1 MDQNHEY
8 VLLTLLP
15 AVLTL
20 LLFGLAAGLGISR
33 WRWTLLVY
41 ALIALAL
48 YLFSAVVFYIVNVTM
63 FTERLGLAGPGLPDA
78 STLEA
83 ITHWQQYSVLAAI
96 YSVRFGIVGA
106 FLALVL
112 AGRARQWSWFTIL
125 LLAAVVS
132 AIAVQFALDLRG
144 IGIFINDGRRAL
156 ETFSSP
162 LYTIVV
168 NALALLTLVAQILY
182 ATLAAR
188 TTPVAAPKASAAS
201 MSDDPTLP

>member
-1 MDQNHEY
+1 MDQNQEY
-8 VLLTLLP
+8 LLLTLLP
-15 AVLTL
+15 TVLTL
-20 LLFGLAAGLGISR
+20 LLIGLAAGLGIVR

-63 FTERLGLAGPGLPDA
+63 FTVRLGLPDA
-78 STLEA
+78 TTSEM
-83 ITHWQQYSVLAAI
+83 ITHLQQYSVLAAI
-96 YSVRFGIVGA
+96 YSVRFGIVSA
-106 FLALVL
+106 FLALAL
-112 AGRARQWSWFTIL
+112 AGRARQRSWFTIL

-144 IGIFINDGRRAL
+144 IGIFITDGRRAL

-168 NALALLTLVAQILY
+168 NALALLTLIAQALY
-182 ATLAAR
+182 AIFAAR
-188 TTPVAAPKASAAS
+188 TTAATAPKASTAS

>member
-1 MDQNHEY
+1 MDQNQEY
-8 VLLTLLP
+8 LLFTLLP

-20 LLFGLAAGLGISR
+20 LLIGLAAGLGSGR

-63 FTERLGLAGPGLPDA
+63 FNVLLGLPSAG
-78 STLEA
+78 TMET
-83 ITHWQQYSVLAAI
+83 ITHLQQYSLLTAV
-96 YSVRFGIVGA
+96 YSVRFGIVSA

-112 AGRARQWSWFTIL
+112 AVRARQWSWFTIIL
-125 LLAAVVS
+125 VTAVVS

-144 IGIFINDGRRAL
+144 IGLFITDGRRTL
-156 ETFSSP
+156 EIFSSP

-168 NALALLTLVAQILY
+168 NALAMLTLIAQIIY
-182 ATLAAR
+182 ATFVAR
-188 TTPVAAPKASAAS
+188 TTTAAAPKVQAAS
-201 MSDDPTLP
+201 MSDDVTLP

>member
-1 MDQNHEY
+1 MDQNQEY
-8 VLLTLLP
+8 LLLTLLP

-20 LLFGLAAGLGISR
+20 LLIGLAAGLGIAR

-63 FTERLGLAGPGLPDA
+63 FTVRLGLPDA
-78 STLEA
+78 TTTEM
-83 ITHWQQYSVLAAI
+83 ITHLQQYSVLAAI
-96 YSVRFGIVGA
+96 YSVRFGIVSA
-106 FLALVL
+106 FLALAL

-144 IGIFINDGRRAL
+144 IGIFITDGRRAL

-168 NALALLTLVAQILY
+168 NALVLLTLIAQALY
-182 ATLAAR
+182 AIFAAR
-188 TTPVAAPKASAAS
+188 TTAATAPKASTAS

>member
-1 MDQNHEY
+1 MDQNQEY
-8 VLLTLLP
+8 LLLTLLP

-20 LLFGLAAGLGISR
+20 LLIGLAAGLGTVR

-63 FTERLGLAGPGLPDA
+63 FNVRLGLPDA
-78 STLEA
+78 STMDM
-83 ITHWQQYSVLAAI
+83 ITHLQQYSLAAAL
-96 YSVRFGIVGA
+96 YSVRFGIVSA
-106 FLALVL
+106 FLALAL

-168 NALALLTLVAQILY
+168 NALAMLTLVAQALY
-182 ATLAAR
+182 AIFAAR
-188 TTPVAAPKASAAS
+188 TTPAAAPKAQAAS
-201 MSDDPTLP
+201 IADDVTLP

>member
-1 MDQNHEY
+1 MDQNQEY
-8 VLLTLLP
+8 LLLTLLP

-20 LLFGLAAGLGISR
+20 LLIGLAAGLRTGR
-33 WRWTLLVY
+33 WRWTLLIY

-48 YLFSAVVFYIVNVTM
+48 YLFSAVVFYIVNVSM
-63 FTERLGLAGPGLPDA
+63 FSVRLGLPDA
-78 STLEA
+78 STA
-83 ITHWQQYSVLAAI
+83 DMITHLGQYSVLAAI
-96 YSVRFGIVGA
+96 YSVRFGIVSA

-112 AGRARQWSWFTIL
+112 AGRARQWSWFTII

-144 IGIFINDGRRAL
+144 IGIFIKDGRRTL
-156 ETFSSP
+156 EIFSSP

-168 NALALLTLVAQILY
+168 NALAMLTLIAQILY
-182 ATLAAR
+182 ATFAAR
-188 TTPVAAPKASAAS
+188 TTATAAPKASTAS

>member
-1 MDQNHEY
+1 MDQNQEY
-8 VLLTLLP
+8 LLLTLLP

-20 LLFGLAAGLGISR
+20 LLIGLAAGLGTVR

-63 FTERLGLAGPGLPDA
+63 FNVRLGLPDA
-78 STLEA
+78 STMDM
-83 ITHWQQYSVLAAI
+83 ITHLQQYSLAAAL
-96 YSVRFGIVGA
+96 YSVRFGIVSA
-106 FLALVL
+106 FLALAL
-112 AGRARQWSWFTIL
+112 AGRARQWSWFAIL
-125 LLAAVVS
+125 LLVAVVS

-168 NALALLTLVAQILY
+168 NALAMLTLVAQALY
-182 ATLAAR
+182 AIFAAR
-188 TTPVAAPKASAAS
+188 TTPAAAPKAQAAS
-201 MSDDPTLP
+201 IADDVTLP

>member
-1 MDQNHEY
+1 MDQTQEY
-8 VLLTLLP
+8 LLLNLLP

-20 LLFGLAAGLGISR
+20 LLVGLAAGLGIVR

-78 STLEA
+78 SKMDM
-83 ITHWQQYSVLAAI
+83 ITHLQQYSLLTAL
-96 YSVRFGIVGA
+96 YSVRFWIVSA
-106 FLALVL
+106 FLAIVL
-112 AGRARQWSWFTIL
+112 AGRARQWTWFTVL
-125 LLAAVVS
+125 LLTAVVS

-144 IGIFINDGRRAL
+144 IGIFIKDGRQTL
-156 ETFSSP
+156 EMFSSP

-168 NALALLTLVAQILY
+168 NALAMLTLVAQVLY

-188 TTPVAAPKASAAS
+188 TTVTAAPKAPTAS
-201 MSDDPTLP
+201 MADDPTLP